1 MHTQGIVNSQEK
13 ARMKQLILQSDP
25 QFRECFDKAR
35 TSGDFSSVKRMLK
48 QQTSTAQM
56 QDAMLNDMTDMNL
69 GEVDDF
75 SSFLDDFQDTSVQQ
89 HSQQQPYYIHQ
100 QHRQSVGFGTEFG
113 HNHFLKQ
120 QQLQQQAAY
129 TRKRQASRSM
139 PVQGMHKVLAST
151 QQGQGRPMVPA
162 QARTDAQQ
170 NVQRYQYPVQPK
182 KSTTYM
188 TSTAAATTASSPS
201 ELEGGNRQGQAKSR
215 KNERERKRRLAVTQG
230 FDELYKL
237 LKTLEEEGTNDDTPI
252 ITTSKLD
259 KASILR
265 NSIEK
270 IQAFEAQN
278 DKLRHENERIA
289 HLLSRSK

>member
-1 MHTQGIVNSQEK
+1 MHNNPSNVAVPPPQFHTYERPRSNSQTIVRGRLRAASEMHTQGIVNSQEK

-182 KSTTYM
+182 KINDLYDLDR
-188 TSTAAATTASSPS
+188 SSDY
-201 ELEGGNRQGQAKSR
+201 G
-215 KNERERKRRLAVTQG
+215 
-230 FDELYKL
+230 
-237 LKTLEEEGTNDDTPI
+237 I
-252 ITTSKLD
+252 ITIGT
-259 KASILR
+259 R
-265 NSIEK
+265 GGEPTGPGQIEK
-270 IQAFEAQN
+270 ERTRTQASPCSN
-278 DKLRHENERIA
+278 TGL
-289 HLLSRSK
+289 